1 MKKILLSLSVIA
13 AMVFYS
19 CKSGSENSALRTV
32 DASAFRQLVDA
43 HGSTV
48 LDVRHADEFA
58 EDHIEGAVNIDV
70 EDPSFGQN
78 IQSLDKSK
86 TYLVYCRAGR
96 RSMNAAQQM
105 TAAGFT
111 DVVNLDGGLTSW
123 KEQGFPVSK

>member
-1 MKKILLSLSVIA
+1 
-13 AMVFYS
+13 
-19 CKSGSENSALRTV
+19 
-32 DASAFRQLVDA
+32 VDA

-70 EDPSFGQN
+70 EEPSFGQN